1 MRRHARWRGGWRRWS
16 AGSTPRRRNGAHAW
30 ENDMWNGSR
39 YRLYRDPEHGLLAGV
54 CAGIADYLGVE
65 RIVIRLAFVV
75 PLVLFIVPAALAY
88 IVLAIA
94 LPKRPPAL
102 TMSGEET
109 AFWRGVATAPDD
121 TLAGLRGRF
130 G

>member
-1 MRRHARWRGGWRRWS
+1 
-16 AGSTPRRRNGAHAW
+16 
-30 ENDMWNGSR
+30 MWNGSR

-54 CAGIADYLGVE
+54 CAGIADYLGIE

-75 PLVLFIVPAALAY
+75 ALVCFIVPAAVAY

-102 TMSGEET
+102 AMSGEER
-109 AFWRGVATAPDD
+109 AFWRGVTTAPDD

-130 G
+130 GNIEARLREMERQVTSGELDLRRKFRDL